1 MCFGLCRA
9 ILRKRSALPV
19 LVERSPC
26 SRPKRKADWPLFKTC
41 SVIGELALHMTSPRV
56 HLLPMGLVCFRIRC
70 ISVDIFST
78 KPHSSAVSEVTVVNT
93 WLFQST
99 FTSLMEDSQSLILAG
114 IELSSA
120 GLMGSLRPARSPGCL
135 VQHGL
140 IFDVTDHPGQCILH
154 AQHSGL
160 QGLDFLGHGACRIA
174 RSHWDK
180 HL

>member
-1 MCFGLCRA
+1 MCFGLCPA

-70 ISVDIFST
+70 ISVDSFST

-120 GLMGSLRPARSPGCL
+120 GLMGSLRPARSPGCSGSAWSDL
-135 VQHGL
+135 RCDGSPGSVHSPCSTFWSARPGL
-140 IFDVTDHPGQCILH
+140 PRSWGLS
-154 AQHSGL
+154 HSP
-160 QGLDFLGHGACRIA
+160 
-174 RSHWDK
+174 
-180 HL
+180 